1 MFPTMKKLELDPT
14 LEVPDKRVKE
24 KLQLEK
30 KVPEAEEEVE
40 AAEAA
45 EALEVEEAS
54 EVVSV
59 EALEAAE
66 VVLLVTF
73 FLEMKTTMV
82 TDLPE
87 EDTMMSSTDLLEE
100 PMKKDINPE
109 VEVATEVTTALD
121 KTSKEID
128 ILEKTEVPQEVAEEP
143 EVAPENLPEAEA
155 SEILS

>member
-24 KLQLEK
+24 KPQLEK
-30 KVPEAEEEVE
+30 KVPEAEEEV
-40 AAEAA
+40 EAA